1 MELKLRD
8 IPVQIVPHVHNGEG
22 DLHKNTFEDEDARI
36 MLLTL
41 APGASIGRHTHT
53 GEFEV
58 YYGVSGRGK
67 VLYEDAEETLL
78 PGDCHYCPNG
88 HNHSLINDGNVPLE
102 VFAIVAKGH

>member
-67 VLYEDAEETLL
+67 VLCEDAEETLL